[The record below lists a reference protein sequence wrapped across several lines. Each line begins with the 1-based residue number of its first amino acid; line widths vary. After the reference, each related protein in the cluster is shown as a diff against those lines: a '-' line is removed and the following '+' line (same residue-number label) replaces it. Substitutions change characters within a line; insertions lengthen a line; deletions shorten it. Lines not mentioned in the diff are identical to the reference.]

1 MTVPFA
7 ADYPF
12 LDVLWSILIFMAFFL
27 WIWLAI
33 TCFADIFRRQDMG
46 GFMKAL
52 WIILI
57 IVTPYFGVLI
67 YLIVYHRGMAE
78 RNAKGQEQAQQ
89 AFDDRVRE
97 AAGSGGSG
105 GSGGSAAEIE
115 KAHGLLQSGA
125 INEAEF
131 ESLKAKAL
139 AT

>member
-1 MTVPFA
+1 MPIAVPIA

-12 LDVLWSILIFMAFFL
+12 LNVLWSMLIFMAFFL

-57 IVTPYFGVLI
+57 IVTPYFGVLV

-78 RNAKGQEQAQQ
+78 RNAKGQEQVQQ
-89 AFDDRVRE
+89 AFDDRVRQ
-97 AAGSGGSG
+97 AAGSGGA
-105 GSGGSAAEIE
+105 AAEIE
-115 KAHGLLQSGA
+115 QAHGLLQSGA
-125 INEAEF
+125 IDQREF
-131 ESLKAKAL
+131 DRLKAKAL
-139 AT
+139 EA